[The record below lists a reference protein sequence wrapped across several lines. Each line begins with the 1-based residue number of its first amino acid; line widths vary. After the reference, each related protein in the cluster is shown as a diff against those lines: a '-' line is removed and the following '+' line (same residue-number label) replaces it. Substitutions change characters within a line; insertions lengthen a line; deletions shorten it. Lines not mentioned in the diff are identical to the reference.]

1 MFGKDAPAHE
11 QPSEDEDWGPSKRKR
26 REKESDAA
34 STLMTLYE
42 SKRRCKNDATIEGM
56 MKLPRDPQI
65 RRPIFRLPPDAVE
78 VVVFSKCIVRES
90 LFLFL
95 FINLIW

>member
-1 MFGKDAPAHE
+1 
-11 QPSEDEDWGPSKRKR
+11 
-26 REKESDAA
+26 
-34 STLMTLYE
+34 MTLYE

-78 VVVFSKCIVRES
+78 VVVFSKCIVR
-90 LFLFL
+90 
-95 FINLIW
+95 